1 MQQWSSRRSK
11 TPGYA
16 CGLKCEIKEWKSE
29 RRCDYEDNKLPF
41 VMMMKGDDEG
51 DLTLK
56 RVPNIHREVHST
68 DKVMHTE
75 KNDSWFF
82 TEE

>member
-1 MQQWSSRRSK
+1 
-11 TPGYA
+11 
-16 CGLKCEIKEWKSE
+16 
-29 RRCDYEDNKLPF
+29 
-41 VMMMKGDDEG
+41 MMMKGDDEG

-75 KNDSWFF
+75 KNDS
-82 TEE
+82 